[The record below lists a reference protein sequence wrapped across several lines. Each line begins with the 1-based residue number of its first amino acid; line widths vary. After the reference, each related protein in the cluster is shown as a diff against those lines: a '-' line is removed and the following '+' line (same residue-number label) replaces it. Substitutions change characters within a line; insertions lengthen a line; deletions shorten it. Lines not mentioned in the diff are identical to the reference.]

1 MASPGGAAG
10 VKMCV
15 MTARYAEFCGLVR
28 DEFQLGLSEAE
39 HRELFAHIHTGEGD
53 AMKLGEL
60 RDFIAGPT
68 KKHRLRT
75 RLDGS
80 GRGAVADVLDDD
92 SAVPTAAGGMSLRL
106 DDEARKMKQCQ
117 ARADAHG
124 PTGTAGA
131 SSRGA
136 AARDSV
142 VAARRLL
149 QRKMEEHAGGDVYK
163 VYKIVRSNRGSGGKH
178 EPTIEYA
185 DFRLICRDFNMGLSE
200 GEMRLLFNDLDRN
213 KSGTLDMEELI
224 VSFSA
229 IKSTNFEN
237 ERPDTAEERHREY
250 LKRFANADRAHV
262 SANKATQLATLLRE
276 KLVMMSS
283 ELPRLFR
290 RVKRQG
296 ADGISQEDFGMV
308 VNDMFSMGLTAAETK
323 ELFETAASVAPP
335 YDVLRLDDLRA
346 FVNAGDTAGAT
357 SLDATPAAARAET
370 TIVRMAAAQ
379 SRVDDTV
386 GALGPSLLG
395 GDKRALVRERLHLMG
410 SGQGMNVFQVF
421 RTSSCAVFTAC
432 PV

>member
-124 PTGTAGA
+124 PTGTAVA

-149 QRKMEEHAGGDVYK
+149 QRKMEEHAGGDVYE
-163 VYKIVRSNRGSGGKH
+163 VYKTLRSNRGRGATPAAHRRGRGGAH
-178 EPTIEYA
+178 EPTVEYA
-185 DFRLICRDFNMGLSE
+185 DFSLICRDFNMGLSE
-200 GEMRLLFNDLDRN
+200 GELRALFDDLDTN
-213 KSGTLDMEELI
+213 QSGALDM
-224 VSFSA
+224 
-229 IKSTNFEN
+229 N
-237 ERPDTAEERHREY
+237 EVGIWRGTEAS
-250 LKRFANADRAHV
+250 RF
-262 SANKATQLATLLRE
+262 
-276 KLVMMSS
+276 
-283 ELPRLFR
+283 
-290 RVKRQG
+290 
-296 ADGISQEDFGMV
+296 
-308 VNDMFSMGLTAAETK
+308 LTTRK
-323 ELFETAASVAPP
+323 
-335 YDVLRLDDLRA
+335 
-346 FVNAGDTAGAT
+346 
-357 SLDATPAAARAET
+357 
-370 TIVRMAAAQ
+370 
-379 SRVDDTV
+379 
-386 GALGPSLLG
+386 
-395 GDKRALVRERLHLMG
+395 
-410 SGQGMNVFQVF
+410 
-421 RTSSCAVFTAC
+421 
-432 PV
+432 